1 MRNPTRPA
9 MILQLDGLAIALVA
23 IVLYR
28 ELGASWWQFILL
40 FLVPDLSI
48 LAYLLNRRT
57 GAAIYNLVHTYVW
70 PGGLFALGFL
80 SANGGLM
87 AVALIWLAH
96 VAIDRALGLGLKYA
110 DAPFKET
117 HLQRT

>member
-9 MILQLDGLAIALVA
+9 TILRLDGLAIAFAA

-28 ELGASWWQFILL
+28 ELGASWWLFILL
-40 FLVPDLSI
+40 FLAPDSSI
-48 LAYLLNRRT
+48 LGYLFNRRA
-57 GAAIYNLVHTYVW
+57 GAAIYNLAHTYLW

-80 SANGGLM
+80 AARAPLM

-96 VAIDRALGLGLKYA
+96 IGIDRALGLGLKYA

-117 HLQRT
+117 HLQRA